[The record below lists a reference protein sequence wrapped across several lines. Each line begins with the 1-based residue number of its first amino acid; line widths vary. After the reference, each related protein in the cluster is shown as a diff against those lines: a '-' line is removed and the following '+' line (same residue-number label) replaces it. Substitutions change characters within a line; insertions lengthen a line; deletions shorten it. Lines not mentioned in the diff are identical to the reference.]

1 LIIIR
6 VNWHGSF
13 LFFIYFEKKTYR
25 TNIVC
30 VYLFKMIEYSYHLY
44 TREGLVM
51 PTVIR
56 DKQINFKVN
65 SEYFELAK
73 VVFQENGLDITSAF
87 NEFVQEVA
95 ISKTLPFKTVEEK
108 EREKLIARLQEE
120 VSTSYE
126 ALRADKGLS
135 VEEARKAVLG

>member
-1 LIIIR
+1 M
-6 VNWHGSF
+6 F

-126 ALRADKGLS
+126 ALTADKGLS

>member
-1 LIIIR
+1 
-6 VNWHGSF
+6 
-13 LFFIYFEKKTYR
+13 
-25 TNIVC
+25 
-30 VYLFKMIEYSYHLY
+30 
-44 TREGLVM
+44 M

-95 ISKTLPFKTVEEK
+95 ISKTLPFKTVEER

-126 ALRADKGLS
+126 ALKADKGLS

>member
-1 LIIIR
+1 
-6 VNWHGSF
+6 
-13 LFFIYFEKKTYR
+13 
-25 TNIVC
+25 
-30 VYLFKMIEYSYHLY
+30 
-44 TREGLVM
+44 M

-126 ALRADKGLS
+126 ALKADKGLS
-135 VEEARKAVLG
+135 VEEARKAVLGQWRNIESLFRQSLLSKSKVLGIMLLM